1 MHAEERHQAILR
13 RLRERGSLRVSDFA
27 AELGVSP
34 VTVRRDVETL
44 ADRGIVD
51 RVHGGAMLP
60 ETTAPAERPAAPAP
74 PGKGAHVFGMIVPA
88 ADYYY
93 PEVIRGA
100 REAAAA
106 RGIRLILGISGYN
119 PAEEQ
124 GQAHR
129 MLADGID
136 GLLVTPCGSAAESQ
150 WMDEVGVPLTLVERR
165 PDDDAAGA
173 ERVVTDHVH
182 GARLAVRHLIG
193 SGRKR
198 IGLVLREHSPHARWV
213 KEGYLTELRASGH
226 EADEDLFF
234 PTTVPDMNDAQ
245 QLADFL
251 RAVADRRIDGAL
263 VHNDHDAIMLLQ
275 RLRMHGLSVPD
286 DLAIVAYDDDLAALA
301 DIPLTAVAPPK
312 RAVGAAAVDLL
323 AARIADPERPRHRL
337 AILPELHIR
346 ASSG

>member
-13 RLRERGSLRVSDFA
+13 RLRDRGSLRVSDFA

-34 VTVRRDVETL
+34 VTVRRDVESL
-44 ADRGIVD
+44 AERGIVD

-60 ETTAPAERPAAPAP
+60 ESPASAQPVTASASPSVDSQ
-74 PGKGAHVFGMIVPA
+74 VFGMIVPA

-93 PEVIRGA
+93 PEVIKGA

-106 RGIRLILGISGYN
+106 RGIRLVLGISGYQ

-124 GQAHR
+124 DQAR
-129 MLADGID
+129 QMLADGVD
-136 GLLVTPCGSAAESQ
+136 GLLVTPCGSAEQSR
-150 WMDEVGVPLTLVERR
+150 WMDEVAVPLTLVERR
-165 PDDDAAGA
+165 PDDDVAGV

-182 GARLAVRHLIG
+182 GARLAVRHLLG
-193 SGRKR
+193 SGRER
-198 IGLVLREHSPHARWV
+198 IALVLRAHSPHARWV
-213 KEGYLTELRASGH
+213 KEGYRTELASSGH
-226 EADEDLFF
+226 QATDDLFF
-234 PTTVPDMNDAQ
+234 PTSPPDPDDAQ
-245 QLADFL
+245 QLAAFL
-251 RAVADRRIDGAL
+251 AAVADSRVDAAL

-275 RLRMHGLSVPD
+275 RLRMRGISVPQ

-312 RAVGAAAVDLL
+312 QAVGAAAVDLL
-323 AARIADPERPRHRL
+323 AARVADPERPRHRL
-337 AILPELHIR
+337 SILPELHIR